1 MLTRMFTTWIK
12 LGCFTHLFL
21 CTPFCCQRR
30 ILVQPKARKSQ
41 KDCLTLVVCSNA
53 NGMHKIPLQ
62 LVGKP
67 KKPACIVGKEW
78 PLPYCAQKNAW
89 MDTSTFMKWS
99 DEIFC
104 PCVRLRMRHPVLLLM
119 DNAPSQSNEFI
130 CENVTVKFLPPNV
143 TSWKLAHGH
152 GYNCCTQKEI

>member
-1 MLTRMFTTWIK
+1 
-12 LGCFTHLFL
+12 
-21 CTPFCCQRR
+21 
-30 ILVQPKARKSQ
+30 
-41 KDCLTLVVCSNA
+41 
-53 NGMHKIPLQ
+53 MHKIPLQ

-99 DEIFC
+99 DEIFY

-130 CENVTVKFLPPNV
+130 CENVTVKLLPPIV
-143 TSWKLAHGH
+143 TSWKQPMAMGIIASLKKR
-152 GYNCCTQKEI
+152 YKYILLKRSLPLMSCWKQ